1 MESHPRKTRT
11 GVLTYPVDDS
21 IPSTSYTY
29 NDYFSRLTDD
39 KYFGG
44 LPPGFRF
51 VPRDVE
57 LIDDYLIKKIRN
69 EQLPRNE
76 IGVLNLYEF
85 NPEQL
90 AKDYKPAGPNEWY
103 FFTPRNRKYKNG
115 QRPDR
120 AAGKGYWKATG
131 ADKQIKRNGETIGY
145 QKALVFYDEKPK
157 GVKTSWIMHEY
168 RVNNLPPRQ
177 RNGPDDMKLDDW
189 VLCKVYNKKGKS
201 NYNTGK
207 RQRTNQNQVQELHND
222 NDQAAAEQEK
232 NDHKLEVHPV
242 PPQSFP
248 NYQNPYNVVYPDVYD
263 VPPYQNVEIYSN
275 LASITMVSPI
285 NSTHDLV
292 SMEQYHESSGI
303 PTMDR
308 NEYLDLESLLHE
320 ENKPYDYSLLFQP
333 PNPYISF

>member
-1 MESHPRKTRT
+1 MMESNPRQTVT
-11 GVLTYPVDDS
+11 AALTYPIDDC

-29 NDYFSRLTDD
+29 DDYFSRLTDYE
-39 KYFGG
+39 YFGS
-44 LPPGFRF
+44 LPPGIRF
-51 VPRDVE
+51 VPRDDE

-69 EQLPRNE
+69 EELPRNK
-76 IGVLNLYEF
+76 INVLNLYEF

-90 AKDYKPAGPNEWY
+90 AKDYEPAGPNEWY

-120 AAGKGYWKATG
+120 AAGEGYWKATG
-131 ADKQIKRNGETIGY
+131 ADKQIKRNGEIIGY

-177 RNGPDDMKLDDW
+177 RKGADDMKLDDW
-189 VLCKVYNKKGKS
+189 VLCKVYNNEGKW
-201 NYNTGK
+201 NNARK
-207 RQRTNQNQVQELHND
+207 RQRANKNQVQEPNNG
-222 NDQAAAEQEK
+222 NDQAAAGQEK
-232 NDHKLEVHPV
+232 NDHTLEVHRF
-242 PPQSFP
+242 PPHSFP
-248 NYQNPYNVVYPDVYD
+248 NYRNPYNVVYPDVYD
-263 VPPYQNVEIYSN
+263 VPPYQNAEIYSN
-275 LASITMVSPI
+275 LAPITMLSPI

-308 NEYLDLESLLHE
+308 NKYLDMESLLHM

-333 PNPYISF
+333 RPL